1 MKDFFNRNLYPIMIL
16 GAVLSVI
23 LWLYIVKIYTVSPLQ
38 EIPKIT
44 EALQTMNKIS
54 EETAKMNSLY
64 ANYYS
69 TVNSFIHTNNMTA
82 MYLVSMNKECWSELR
97 GLVHIIDTLN
107 IRVINLESNL
117 SCMQEMNNKQ

>member
-16 GAVLSVI
+16 GAVVSLI
-23 LWLYIVKIYTVSPLQ
+23 LWSYLIKIYTVSPLQ

-82 MYLVSMNKECWSELR
+82 IYLVSKNKECWSELR

-117 SCMQEMNNKQ
+117 SCMQEMNSKQ